1 MDMKTKLAGLMAQCL
16 TDTWQDAQGL
26 PTAEEIRGL
35 LAVPPDPKMGDYAL
49 PVFRLAKA
57 LRMAPPKIAT
67 TVVEKWSHEDV
78 ARAEAVNGYVNF
90 FLNRVNFAA
99 ETLESVLKAGE
110 NYGSSD
116 MGNGKTIC
124 LDYSSINIAKR
135 FHIGHLSTTMIGHS
149 LRRIYDF
156 LGYKT
161 VGINH
166 LGDWGTQFGKMICA
180 YKLWGNEE
188 EVEKG
193 GVNELVRLYV
203 KFHEEAEKDPKL
215 DDQGRAWFKKIEDGD
230 EEALRIFNWF
240 KALTLR
246 DTERV
251 YKLLGVTFDSYAGE
265 SFYNDKMDR
274 VINELK
280 EKNLL
285 TISEGA
291 SIVDLSEDN
300 MSPCIILRSDGAT
313 LYATRDLAAAIY
325 RHDTYHFD
333 KCLYVVAYQQDL
345 HFRQIFRVLEKMG
358 YEWAKDCVHVAF
370 GMISYEGQAL
380 STRKGHVVYL
390 EDLLEQ
396 AQKKAKEAY
405 ETVKERLTEVRA
417 ALETIRSLE
426 ENEETDRTLPSETKK
441 KKKIAELTEQKQ
453 QLEQKYNEQYHAAN
467 TNRKT
472 YENVQNQQNQMQ
484 ALEEE
489 YKWVRALSD
498 TACGGMSQKLK
509 IELETYVQMT
519 YFDQILR
526 KANLRFMTMSDGQYE
541 LKRQE
546 ASGKNLKVKTGLDL
560 NVIDHYNG
568 TERSVRTL
576 SGGESFQAS
585 LSLALG
591 LSDEIQSHAGGI
603 QLDAMFV
610 DEGFGSLDEESLN
623 QAVKAL
629 EGLAGGNCMVG
640 IISHVPELKE
650 RIERKIVV
658 MKSRSGDRVGSMA
671 VIE

>member
-16 TDTWQDAQGL
+16 TDTWPDAQGL

-203 KFHEEAEKDPKL
+203 KFHEEAEKDPAL

-380 STRKGHVVYL
+380 STRKRLSGRSAGTGAEEGTRHHQRKVPESAEQGGH
-390 EDLLEQ
+390 
-396 AQKKAKEAY
+396 
-405 ETVKERLTEVRA
+405 R
-417 ALETIRSLE
+417 
-426 ENEETDRTLPSETKK
+426 
-441 KKKIAELTEQKQ
+441 
-453 QLEQKYNEQYHAAN
+453 
-467 TNRKT
+467 
-472 YENVQNQQNQMQ
+472 
-484 ALEEE
+484 
-489 YKWVRALSD
+489 
-498 TACGGMSQKLK
+498 
-509 IELETYVQMT
+509 
-519 YFDQILR
+519 
-526 KANLRFMTMSDGQYE
+526 
-541 LKRQE
+541 
-546 ASGKNLKVKTGLDL
+546 ASGWHRRGRLHRFEQQPNQGRRFLLGSRAEFRRRKRPVCAVHPHALLLCPAQGGR
-560 NVIDHYNG
+560 NVP
-568 TERSVRTL
+568 
-576 SGGESFQAS
+576 A
-585 LSLALG
+585 
-591 LSDEIQSHAGGI
+591 
-603 QLDAMFV
+603 
-610 DEGFGSLDEESLN
+610 
-623 QAVKAL
+623 
-629 EGLAGGNCMVG
+629 
-640 IISHVPELKE
+640 
-650 RIERKIVV
+650 
-658 MKSRSGDRVGSMA
+658 RSGYERADGRRGTGA
-671 VIE
+671 PAPAGALPGCH